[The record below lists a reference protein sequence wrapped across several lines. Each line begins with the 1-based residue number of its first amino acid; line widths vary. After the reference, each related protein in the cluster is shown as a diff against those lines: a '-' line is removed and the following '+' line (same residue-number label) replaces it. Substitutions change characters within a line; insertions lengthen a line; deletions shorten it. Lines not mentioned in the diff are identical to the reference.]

1 MQHNLEELKN
11 LDIDHDGETTFG
23 NYTITVSQDTMAESP
38 REWDNL
44 GTMVCW
50 HRSYNLGDEDGAKE
64 HGSARNFFVNLSGMD
79 LDHDYITDEQYDR
92 AVKRAHEL
100 NIILPLYLYDHSGI
114 TMNTTGFSCGWDSG
128 QVGHIYVSLEKIRKE
143 FGCKRVSKKQRALVE
158 KYLTGEVESYD
169 DYLTGNVY
177 GFNIEREDEDGEQVD
192 VDSCWG
198 YFGYP
203 CTYMLDEI
211 KSNIK
216 YDIENT
222 PEQFDLPLPEP
233 EQMEITYPRC

>member
-50 HRSYNLGDEDGAKE
+50 HNNYNLGDVQGRSEYSDSDMFWFDLAGIEDNGEDGDLERAK
-64 HGSARNFFVNLSGMD
+64 NL
-79 LDHDYITDEQYDR
+79 
-92 AVKRAHEL
+92 AFKN

-114 TMNTTGFSCGWDSG
+114 TMRTTSFSCQWDSG
-128 QVGHIYVSLEKIRKE
+128 QVGWIYISLEDVRKE
-143 FGCKRVSKKQRALVE
+143 YSCKRVSKQRRALVE

-177 GFNIEREDEDGEQVD
+177 GFSIEREDDDGEQVD

-211 KSNIK
+211 KSNITC
-216 YDIENT
+216 DIESN
-222 PEQFDLPLPEP
+222 PEQFELPLPEP
-233 EQMEITYPRC
+233 EQMELRV